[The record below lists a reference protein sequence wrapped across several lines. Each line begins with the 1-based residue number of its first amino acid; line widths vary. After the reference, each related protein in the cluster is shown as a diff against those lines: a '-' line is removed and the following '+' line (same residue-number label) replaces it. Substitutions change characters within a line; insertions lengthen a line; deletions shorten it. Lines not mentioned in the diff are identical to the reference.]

1 MSGAAANGYA
11 ADNGN
16 GDDAWD
22 TDEKLILTYR
32 RTLKFYKENEGKS
45 VQLRYPDKVRLVAL
59 TQQAYHGK
67 FAEEKV
73 PPLGAFDVIGKD
85 RRNMWSSLGDMAPS
99 EARRTFV
106 REVTRLMP
114 HLLPYLEA
122 HAAEDAEADRER
134 ERRARLQPGENG
146 GESGGEAAAEATA
159 RSEAEDAAR
168 LAQLERQRQEEQRR
182 QIQDALNAQTFSQFR
197 AYAEQQYP
205 SNPDQQAVLVRQL
218 QEQHY
223 FQYMQQI
230 YQQQMETHA
239 SDEISKERQRRNQ
252 HQGGGGGD
260 VDGLEGGMAA
270 VRLGG
275 HEDNGGGEEDAE
287 ANEASGGGV
296 RSENAAEDED
306 VDDDDQDC
314 DYVPE
319 NYHDENIAAASMW
332 TKREMVEFKDAIR
345 KEGGDAIIKVGHGE
359 TVTVRVPT
367 HDEGT
372 ALFWEFST
380 DSYDIAFGLFFE
392 WNKAPEETEVSVHV
406 SDSEDEDLD
415 NDEYLDENGDPE
427 SGGGGSATAL
437 VEKGP
442 PTSVIV
448 PIYRRDCHQEVY
460 AGTHNYPG
468 PGVYLLKFDNTYS
481 LWRSKTLYYRVYYTK

>member
-1 MSGAAANGYA
+1 MSAMTNGT
-11 ADNGN
+11 DNGN
-16 GDDAWD
+16 GGLSSSDDAAYD
-22 TDEKLILTYR
+22 DEEKLILTYR

-45 VQLRYPDKVRLVAL
+45 VQLHYPDKIRLVAL
-59 TQQAYHGK
+59 TQQAYYGK
-67 FAEEKV
+67 FAEDKV

-85 RRNMWSSLGDMAPS
+85 RRNMWSSLGDMAQN
-99 EARRTFV
+99 EARRTFIK
-106 REVTRLMP
+106 EVTRLMP

-122 HAAEDAEADRER
+122 HAEDDKNKDQQT
-134 ERRARLQPGENG
+134 RLHHENN
-146 GESGGEAAAEATA
+146 GESGGGETTADAA

-205 SNPDQQAVLVRQL
+205 DNPDQQAVLVRQL

-239 SDEISKERQRRNQ
+239 SDEISKERQRRSQ
-252 HQGGGGGD
+252 QGSGGGGE
-260 VDGLEGGMAA
+260 VEGLEGGMAG
-270 VRLGG
+270 VSLREG
-275 HEDNGGGEEDAE
+275 EDDDAE
-287 ANEASGGGV
+287 ANAENDNGEKRDDGGGGD
-296 RSENAAEDED
+296 NEDDD
-306 VDDDDQDC
+306 VDDDDEDEDDC

-319 NYHDENIAAASMW
+319 NYHDDNIAAASMW
-332 TKREMVEFKDAIR
+332 TKKEIVEFKDAIR
-345 KEGGDAIIKVGHGE
+345 KEGGDAVIKVGHGE

-372 ALFWEFST
+372 ALFWEFAT

-415 NDEYLDENGDPE
+415 EEYLDENGDPE
-427 SGGGGSATAL
+427 TGGGSSAAAL

-460 AGTHNYPG
+460 AGTHQYPG